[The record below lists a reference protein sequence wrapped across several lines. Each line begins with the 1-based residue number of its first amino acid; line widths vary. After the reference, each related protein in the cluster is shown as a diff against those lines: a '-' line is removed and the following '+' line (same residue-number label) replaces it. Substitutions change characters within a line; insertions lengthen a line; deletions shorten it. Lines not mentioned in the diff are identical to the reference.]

1 MAGIEVIYSTIPD
14 SNTPARYYFQ
24 LRKLV
29 INIPVFKKLNEYQR
43 AFVLL
48 HELGHAELN
57 TKNEFEADNY
67 ALKRYLQMK
76 LPKSQVIETAGKTFS
91 QHNPEQMS
99 RMRNQFTQLAL
110 YDIKVNNNQKLKQK
124 LSNMKTPTLANSI
137 NFMDASSPIIDNS
150 EFLGLFKSKEE
161 RKKAREQRQKAR
173 EQRQEARLLRKQTRA
188 EQGTTV
194 LGGLFKDIY
203 GSIYGGLT
211 NLLGGTPS
219 EQVVEE
225 VEAESSNK
233 NTIIIIAVLI
243 IIAIIAFVIFKKK

>member
-161 RKKAREQRQKAR
+161 RKKARDERRK
-173 EQRQEARLLRKQTRA
+173 ARLLRRQTRA

-203 GSIYGGLT
+203 GSIFGGVT